1 MALRVLMAKKKLD
14 EAKKEL
20 ENQRSKMADFLVRE
34 ADLEKAIEEAST
46 DEEKAVVEEEVN
58 KFETEKADAEAKE
71 KSLGEEVEK
80 LEGELAEIEK
90 EQEQPETEKEEKEKK
105 EPEKVNV
112 ERGMKTSMN
121 KRDLFANM
129 NVEER
134 TAFFENDGVKN
145 WLGNIRSAR
154 MEQRA
159 ITNVGLT
166 IPEIV
171 LPLLRQNIS
180 NWSKLYDRV
189 MLRYVS
195 GEARQNILGNIPEA
209 IWTECCANLNEL
221 TMTFNDWSVDCFKV
235 GGYFAVCNANL
246 SDSDYDLANE
256 VISAIG
262 QAIGKA
268 LDKAIDYGRNT
279 SDNSKMPLGIVS
291 SLLQTTQPADYPA
304 TARAWADLHT
314 THVISIG
321 SAQTPISGINL
332 FKQLVLASG
341 VISTDYSRGNILWQ
355 MNDKTYKALVAESL
369 SVNAAGGIVAGVNGT
384 MPVVGGDVEV
394 MNFLPDN
401 VIIFGYMDL
410 YLLVERGGRQ
420 FASSEHVRF
429 LQDQTVYKGTARY
442 DGAPIIREA
451 FGIIS
456 LNGATVSATAV
467 TFPQDTAN
475 TGA

>member
-90 EQEQPETEKEEKEKK
+90 EQETPEPEQEEKHDEPK
-105 EPEKVNV
+105 EAKV

-129 NVEER
+129 SVEER
-134 TAFFENDGVKN
+134 TAFFENDSVKN
-145 WLGNIRSAR
+145 WLGNIRSAKR
-154 MEQRA
+154 EERA
-159 ITNVGLT
+159 INNVGLT

-189 MLRYVS
+189 MLKYVS
-195 GEARQNILGNIPEA
+195 GEARQNILGDIPEA
-209 IWTECCANLNEL
+209 IWVECCANLNEL

-268 LDKAIDYGRNT
+268 LDKAIDYGRNIAA
-279 SDNSKMPLGIVS
+279 NSKMPLGIVT
-291 SLLQTTQPADYPA
+291 SLLQESQPADYPA

-321 SAQTPISGINL
+321 TAQAPVSGLNL
-332 FKQLVLASG
+332 FKQLVIASG
-341 VISTDYSRGNILWQ
+341 IVTTDYSRGNILWQ

-369 SVNAAGGIVAGVNGT
+369 SINAAGGIVAGVNGT

-451 FGIIS
+451 FGIIA

>member
-90 EQEQPETEKEEKEKK
+90 EQETPEPENEEKHD
-105 EPEKVNV
+105 EPKVARE
-112 ERGMKTSMN
+112 ERGIKTSMN

-129 NVEER
+129 SIEER

-145 WLGNIRSAR
+145 WLGNIRSAK

-159 ITNVGLT
+159 INNVGLT
-166 IPEIV
+166 IPEVV

-189 MLRYVS
+189 MLKYVS
-195 GEARQNILGNIPEA
+195 GEARQNILGDIPEA

-268 LDKAIDYGRNT
+268 LDKAIDYGRNIAA
-279 SDNSKMPLGIVS
+279 NSKMPLGIVT
-291 SLLQTTQPADYPA
+291 SLLQESQPADYPA

-321 SAQTPISGINL
+321 TAQAPVSGLNL
-332 FKQLVLASG
+332 FKQLVIASG
-341 VISTDYSRGNILWQ
+341 IVTTDYSRGNILWQ

-369 SVNAAGGIVAGVNGT
+369 SINAAGGIVAGVNGT

-410 YLLVERGGRQ
+410 YLLAERGGRQ

-451 FGIIS
+451 FGIIA